1 MPVQPT
7 SPPWRQAGLAFALA
21 LACFGAL
28 HAADPRLADYDGY
41 FHIRFA
47 SLGPLAWTSRQFPWM
62 PFGIFANDHYVDH
75 QLLFHALQWPF
86 TWFLPL
92 LTAAHVSAAVFSAIA
107 VGSWTFALA
116 SWRVP
121 RAAVWAVVLLASSRF
136 FVDRLMMPRT
146 QSLSIALMFGAIAL
160 IAPADSPPPVPGAG
174 ATEQAGA
181 TRRATRLLA
190 LLGFLFAWTY
200 QLAVML
206 VPILAVMAL
215 FRPGSVRDRAQPVV
229 AAAAGIALGFVIHPQ
244 SPQTV
249 RFFYEHAF
257 QKVVNSS
264 NQAVGAEWMPVDPPT
279 WLIHM
284 APVLLLLGVLGF
296 RRRAAASPEAR
307 ALLLLAL
314 GWAVA
319 STFAVKWLEYA
330 VPFAVFGIALAW
342 RDAAWS
348 PWSPLAL
355 SPLLL
360 FNGAQV
366 LGHIRGTLPPV
377 DRLAGIA
384 AHLPASDCHV
394 FQADWTDFS
403 ELFYHAP
410 QCTLTVGLDP
420 HFLSAAE
427 PKRAELVEAALA
439 GRVARLGD
447 MAKNAFGA
455 DWVVVTTM
463 PEATAAAADPH
474 LVKVYEDEGGSLW
487 RVVLDDGG
495 AE

>member
-1 MPVQPT
+1 
-7 SPPWRQAGLAFALA
+7 
-21 LACFGAL
+21 
-28 HAADPRLADYDGY
+28 
-41 FHIRFA
+41 
-47 SLGPLAWTSRQFPWM
+47 M
-62 PFGIFANDHYVDH
+62 PFGIFANDRYVDH

-86 TWFLPL
+86 TLALPL
-92 LTAAHVSAAVFSAIA
+92 LDAAHASAAVFSAIA
-107 VGSWTFALA
+107 VGCWTFALT

-121 RAAVWAVVLLASSRF
+121 RAAIWAVVLLASSRF

-160 IAPADSPPPVPGAG
+160 IAPGDTSDG
-174 ATEQAGA
+174 QAGVPL
-181 TRRATRLLA
+181 RGPLRAPRSLA
-190 LLGFLFAWTY
+190 LLAFLFVWTY
-200 QLAVML
+200 HLAVML
-206 VPILAVMAL
+206 LPILAVIAL
-215 FRPGSVRDRAQPVV
+215 FQPGTARERATPIVT
-229 AAAAGIALGFVIHPQ
+229 AGIGVALGFVLHPQ
-244 SPQTV
+244 SPQTL

-264 NQAVGAEWMPVDPPT
+264 DQAVGAEWMPVDLPT
-279 WLIHM
+279 WIVHT
-284 APVLLLLGVLGF
+284 APVLLLLGVLGL
-296 RRRAAASPEAR
+296 RRRAATTPEAR
-307 ALLLLAL
+307 AVLLLAL

-330 VPFAVFGIALAW
+330 VPFAVFGVALAW
-342 RDAAWS
+342 RDARWS
-348 PWSPLAL
+348 PWPTLVL
-355 SPLLL
+355 TPLLF

-366 LGHIRGTLPPV
+366 VGHIRDTLPRA

-420 HFLSAAE
+420 NFLFATE

-447 MAKNAFGA
+447 MAKHAFDA
-455 DWVVVTTM
+455 DWVVVTTP
-463 PEATAAAADPH
+463 PEAAAAAADPH
-474 LVKVYEDEGGSLW
+474 LVKVYEDAAGSLW
-487 RVVLDDGG
+487 RVVLDDSI
-495 AE
+495 EPSR